1 MSDSFSFMEA
11 PVETGARE
19 GVTSACALYRAAFFF
34 LLRWER
40 VRGLFVDEFGPEED
54 AEETQGAASVADF
67 SEIVA
72 GSAIV
77 NNDRQVQ
84 NASPR
89 PCGIRS
95 QEGPPSTVPGG
106 GLGNNGGPEIFLAE
120 VGGIGWPPWW
130 SFMVCVVCVRV
141 GGKVDGEMELRWS
154 ALRPT

>member
-1 MSDSFSFMEA
+1 MEA
-11 PVETGARE
+11 PVETGARG
-19 GVTSACALYRAAFFF
+19 GVTSAFLYRAAFFF
-34 LLRWER
+34 LWRLER
-40 VRGLFVDEFGPEED
+40 ARGLFVDKFGPEED

-130 SFMVCVVCVRV
+130 RFMSCVVCVRV
-141 GGKVDGEMELRWS
+141 GGKVDVQREPRWS